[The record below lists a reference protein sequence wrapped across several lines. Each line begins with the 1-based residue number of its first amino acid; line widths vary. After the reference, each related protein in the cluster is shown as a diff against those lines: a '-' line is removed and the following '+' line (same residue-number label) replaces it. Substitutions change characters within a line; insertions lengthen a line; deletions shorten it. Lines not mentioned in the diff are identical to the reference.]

1 MLPVRPFR
9 RLNLIEY
16 RGRRK
21 EPTLPSILALLLG
34 IGFIIHLLYLDHQQF
49 PEASLGLWIPT
60 IWLLTV
66 STKALGTWF
75 GTTGSFVMEEG
86 SSLDRNFLLI
96 LMGIAI
102 IMLIRR
108 RPSLAEI
115 LQENVWLIVLFAF
128 MLISISWSQV
138 PFISL
143 KRWMREV
150 IAIIMG
156 LVITTEKDPRRAI
169 ETVVRRTVYILIP
182 LSIVLIKYYPRYG
195 VDYVGWSG
203 MTMWIGVTDQK
214 NEFGQL
220 TCFAAFFLIWS
231 LWRRRGR
238 TDSQKIRYLKIT
250 DLAVLAIALYLTKGA
265 EAGYSATSLVML
277 VFGLLL
283 YAGLLW
289 LKKKGKIVSQ
299 SAVTTFIGFL
309 VLYGTLTPL
318 VGRLPVVDI
327 TSSLGRDSTLTE
339 RTINW
344 AALVPSAT
352 AKPLLGHGV
361 GGFWTT
367 VRVGRYYFPAHNG
380 YLEVI
385 LVLGF
390 IGLLIVSFYLLSSA
404 RKAWVLLTGE
414 YDWGVLWI
422 CWLAMALLNN
432 ITESSLNSFAN
443 LLMAVPLWLA
453 LSHKVRVGQSP

>member
-1 MLPVRPFR
+1 
-9 RLNLIEY
+9 
-16 RGRRK
+16 
-21 EPTLPSILALLLG
+21 
-34 IGFIIHLLYLDHQQF
+34 
-49 PEASLGLWIPT
+49 
-60 IWLLTV
+60 
-66 STKALGTWF
+66 
-75 GTTGSFVMEEG
+75 
-86 SSLDRNFLLI
+86 
-96 LMGIAI
+96 
-102 IMLIRR
+102 
-108 RPSLAEI
+108 
-115 LQENVWLIVLFAF
+115 
-128 MLISISWSQV
+128 
-138 PFISL
+138 
-143 KRWMREV
+143 
-150 IAIIMG
+150 
-156 LVITTEKDPRRAI
+156 
-169 ETVVRRTVYILIP
+169 
-182 LSIVLIKYYPRYG
+182 
-195 VDYVGWSG
+195 
-203 MTMWIGVTDQK
+203 
-214 NEFGQL
+214 
-220 TCFAAFFLIWS
+220 
-231 LWRRRGR
+231 
-238 TDSQKIRYLKIT
+238 
-250 DLAVLAIALYLTKGA
+250 
-265 EAGYSATSLVML
+265 ML

-299 SAVTTFIGFL
+299 SAVTAFIGFL
-309 VLYGTLTPL
+309 ILYGTLTPL
-318 VGRLPVVDI
+318 IGRLPVVDI